1 MKKIVLFALLTAL
14 LCLAAGAGSPA
25 FGAEERRDI
34 QNVQLSADGKL
45 TWDPYE
51 GATQYWIT
59 FEPQAAA
66 RIRLR
71 WLPATITGKTCPIF
85 TAERTN
91 LPRRW
96 DCLHPRTRI
105 GTDARRAGSRWKA
118 QSLIAYTCTP
128 VKA

>member
-59 FEPQAAA
+59 FEPQAAFNPGGNFGGPV
-66 RIRLR
+66 
-71 WLPATITGKTCPIF
+71 PAC
-85 TAERTN
+85 
-91 LPRRW
+91 
-96 DCLHPRTRI
+96 
-105 GTDARRAGSRWKA
+105 AG
-118 QSLIAYTCTP
+118 L
-128 VKA
+128 